1 MEAPVPDAAPSA
13 LPEQPRVGATRLER
27 NPRDKVHGID
37 APGVP
42 SESSS
47 SEAVAALINAL
58 QAQKDEAEANA
69 ERFQAER
76 DAVALREKELLRRWE
91 MERAESQQYI
101 NQARAE
107 CDRMREEAAA
117 QAFRQAATQPRVE
130 AKAVMEMLQL
140 LEEVSPKL
148 NSLEWAEG
156 MVQVIRRVVKSWL
169 EVAQGGEDTE
179 LAATAEAIHSKLLE
193 AMSILL
199 GQLKGALEMGQEL
212 QVMLN
217 GLIEDISADAEQHDA
232 SNPEALRREME
243 LAGR

>member
-13 LPEQPRVGATRLER
+13 LPEQPRVGATPLEG
-27 NPRDKVHGID
+27 NPRDKVHGVD
-37 APGVP
+37 APGMP

-117 QAFRQAATQPRVE
+117 QAATQPRIE

-169 EVAQGGEDTE
+169 EVAQGGEDTN
-179 LAATAEAIHSKLLE
+179 LAATAEAIHGKLLE